1 MLKKIYR
8 KVEKL
13 MILFMVILLCGTL
26 PMQAFATEIP
36 FVAGSTIEESLT
48 INQYTASPR
57 DDKTSTEEVLTEE
70 GSLGQEED
78 KDESVYLGQ
87 ALEMDGVEEEIESD
101 QEGIIG
107 ESAGREQIN
116 QEETDKEV
124 TNLIG
129 NQDEDEIDLEEL
141 SKDCLVVFD
150 TNNGKMDY
158 RDFYKVMVPINGTVS
173 HQPKDPTR
181 DGYLFNG
188 WYAYL
193 DESGEPVHWD
203 FKRDIVTENTTL
215 WADWEKG
222 CLVVFDP
229 DDGKTGYNNFY
240 KVTLPIDSTVT
251 SQPKEPVREGYFFNG
266 WYAYL
271 DENGEPVHWD
281 FEMDKVMENTTLW
294 ADWEKGCLVVFDP
307 DDGKIGYNNFYKVTL
322 PIDST
327 VTSQPEAPVREGY
340 FFNGWYAYLD
350 ESGEPVHWDFEMDKV
365 MENTTLW
372 ADWEKGCLV
381 VFDPDDGKT
390 EYNNFYKVTLPINS
404 TVTSQPEAPVREGYL
419 FNGWYAYL
427 DESGEPVHWDFEMDK
442 VIENT
447 TLWADWEKGCLVV
460 FDPDDGKTEYNN
472 FYKVTLPINSTVT
485 SQPEAPVRDGYLF
498 NGWYAYLDESG
509 EPVLW
514 DFEKDTVTE
523 NTTLWAAWDIDSGSN
538 GGGND
543 GGNSGGNDGGN
554 SGGNDGGSSGGND
567 GGSSGGND
575 RGNSGGKGEASSSDN
590 NGLVGNIS
598 GDNEFVLIDYE
609 NALSGYHAF
618 DSLPITGY
626 NNFNYVLLWGICCTS
641 ALGIIMLI
649 TYRQKVK
656 LLKENVSK

>member
-1 MLKKIYR
+1 M
-8 KVEKL
+8 
-13 MILFMVILLCGTL
+13 
-26 PMQAFATEIP
+26 
-36 FVAGSTIEESLT
+36 
-48 INQYTASPR
+48 
-57 DDKTSTEEVLTEE
+57 
-70 GSLGQEED
+70 
-78 KDESVYLGQ
+78 
-87 ALEMDGVEEEIESD
+87 
-101 QEGIIG
+101 
-107 ESAGREQIN
+107 
-116 QEETDKEV
+116 
-124 TNLIG
+124 
-129 NQDEDEIDLEEL
+129 
-141 SKDCLVVFD
+141 
-150 TNNGKMDY
+150 
-158 RDFYKVMVPINGTVS
+158 
-173 HQPKDPTR
+173 
-181 DGYLFNG
+181 
-188 WYAYL
+188 
-193 DESGEPVHWD
+193 
-203 FKRDIVTENTTL
+203 
-215 WADWEKG
+215 
-222 CLVVFDP
+222 
-229 DDGKTGYNNFY
+229 
-240 KVTLPIDSTVT
+240 
-251 SQPKEPVREGYFFNG
+251 
-266 WYAYL
+266 
-271 DENGEPVHWD
+271 
-281 FEMDKVMENTTLW
+281 
-294 ADWEKGCLVVFDP
+294 
-307 DDGKIGYNNFYKVTL
+307 
-322 PIDST
+322 
-327 VTSQPEAPVREGY
+327 
-340 FFNGWYAYLD
+340 
-350 ESGEPVHWDFEMDKV
+350 
-365 MENTTLW
+365 
-372 ADWEKGCLV
+372 
-381 VFDPDDGKT
+381 
-390 EYNNFYKVTLPINS
+390 
-404 TVTSQPEAPVREGYL
+404 
-419 FNGWYAYL
+419 
-427 DESGEPVHWDFEMDK
+427 
-442 VIENT
+442 ENT

-538 GGGND
+538 GGGNDGGNSGGNDGGSSGGND

>member
-48 INQYTASPR
+48 INQYTASAG

-101 QEGIIG
+101 QEGIVG

-124 TNLIG
+124 TSLIG

-251 SQPKEPVREGYFFNG
+251 SQPKEPVRDGYFFNG

-281 FEMDKVMENTTLW
+281 FERDKVMENTTLW

-307 DDGKIGYNNFYKVTL
+307 DDGKTGYNNFYKVTL
-322 PIDST
+322 PINSI
-327 VTSQPEAPVREGY
+327 VTSQPEAPIREGY

-419 FNGWYAYL
+419 FNGWYAY
-427 DESGEPVHWDFEMDK
+427 F
-442 VIENT
+442 
-447 TLWADWEKGCLVV
+447 
-460 FDPDDGKTEYNN
+460 
-472 FYKVTLPINSTVT
+472 
-485 SQPEAPVRDGYLF
+485 
-498 NGWYAYLDESG
+498 DESG

-567 GGSSGGND
+567 

-598 GDNEFVLIDYE
+598 GDNEFVLIDNE

-626 NNFNYVLLWGICCTS
+626 SNFNYVLLWGICCTS